1 MQPHVDLKATGSRVP
16 FVTARHSAHER
27 LLARMGKLVCLQV
40 TLGDELLVAL
50 VADEG
55 SLTGV
60 SSHMRLQVARF
71 GELFEAQFKWT
82 QEYLLFLFGPLNL
95 LKLLCNKNVIQI
107 VAVKLTKTVENEA
120 ARRIA
125 TETRLRDNLGMA
137 LQVEATICVF

>member
-16 FVTARHSAHER
+16 FVTAWHGAHER

-95 LKLLCNKNVIQI
+95 LKLL
-107 VAVKLTKTVENEA
+107 KTVENEA

-125 TETRLRDNLGMA
+125 TETRLRDNLGMV
-137 LQVEATICVF
+137 L